1 MNTFRIFCKKVCK
14 ISFATICVIIWLGLM
29 DIAIFD
35 HYPAW
40 RYYEWLVPIRM
51 VVNMIFST
59 ALFVFFLTGIYGLF
73 MGFSGD

>member
-1 MNTFRIFCKKVCK
+1 MTFRTLCKKTCK
-14 ISFATICVIIWLGLM
+14 ISFVILCVTVWLTFM
-29 DIAIFD
+29 DAVILGY
-35 HYPAW
+35 YPAW

-51 VVNMIFST
+51 VVNMIFAT